1 MAEIGWPDIL
11 ILAVIIFSILIGLFR
26 GFIKESIS
34 LVTWISAIVLAIVFS
49 GPFSSI
55 LTFTKEP
62 FIRTIAAFFIIFIL
76 TVLVGSIINF
86 FVGKLV
92 RSTPFSSPDRV
103 LGGAFGLF
111 RGVVIVTIVVL
122 LAGLTPLTKADTWT
136 SSYSI
141 EKFEVLALWVKDRLP
156 EEHAK
161 PFKFPDRKP
170 EVKSQK
176 S

>member
-11 ILAVIIFSILIGLFR
+11 ILTVIIVSILIGLFR
-26 GFIKESIS
+26 GLIKESIS
-34 LVTWISAIVLAIVFS
+34 LATWVLAVVLAVVFS
-49 GPFSSI
+49 GPFSNV

-86 FVGKLV
+86 FIGKLI

-103 LGGAFGLF
+103 LGGAFGLL

-122 LAGLTPLTKADTWT
+122 LAGLTPLTKADMWT
-136 SSYSI
+136 SSYSV

-161 PFKFPDRKP
+161 PFKFPERKS